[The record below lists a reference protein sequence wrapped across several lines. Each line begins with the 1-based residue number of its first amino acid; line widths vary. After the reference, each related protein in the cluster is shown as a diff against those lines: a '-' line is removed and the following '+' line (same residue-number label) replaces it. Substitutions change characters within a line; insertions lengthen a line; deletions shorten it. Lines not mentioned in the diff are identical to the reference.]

1 MDHFAQLFVF
11 NGLIPFSFRMNRKR
25 HPGSHEMRAGLAVGS
40 EKQ

>member
-11 NGLIPFSFRMNRKR
+11 NGLSPFSFRMNRKR
-25 HPGSHEMRAGLAVGS
+25 RPGHMKPRAGLAVSS

>member
-11 NGLIPFSFRMNRKR
+11 NGLTPFSFRINRRRRPGHMKR
-25 HPGSHEMRAGLAVGS
+25 RAGLATSS

>member
-11 NGLIPFSFRMNRKR
+11 NGLTPFSFRMESQAIPAHRKGE
-25 HPGSHEMRAGLAVGS
+25 PALPISS